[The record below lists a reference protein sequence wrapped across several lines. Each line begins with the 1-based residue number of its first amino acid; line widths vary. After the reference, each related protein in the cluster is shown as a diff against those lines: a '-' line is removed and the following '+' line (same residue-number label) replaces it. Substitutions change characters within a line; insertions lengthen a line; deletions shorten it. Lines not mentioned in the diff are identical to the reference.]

1 MTDQAGVSVRPQD
14 LLDHAGHVAAHADAI
29 GAVLDAARSTTP
41 GPSSYGYLCVMVP
54 TMLGE
59 LQARVVDGISAAGDA
74 LTSTAA
80 TLRTASAGYEK
91 TDGQSAT
98 AFRRM
103 LQK

>member
-1 MTDQAGVSVRPQD
+1 MTDQAGVSLRPQD
-14 LLDHAGHVAAHADAI
+14 LVDHAGHVAAHADAL
-29 GAVLDAARSTTP
+29 GTALSAARSTTP
-41 GPSSYGYLCVMVP
+41 GPGSYGYLCVMVP

-74 LTSTAA
+74 LTSTA
-80 TLRTASAGYEK
+80 TGLRTAAAGYEK

-103 LQK
+103 QQK